1 MDAKS
6 IIRLLD
12 AGYTKEEISAMETVP
27 VQTPAVETPAPAPT
41 PAPVQIPVV
50 NGNPD
55 PYPAPTP
62 VEAPVAVAEP
72 TPQPTPTPAPE
83 QPSLSDVMHQIAKLT
98 ASIQA
103 NALANTNI
111 PNGADPR
118 GGLTG
123 ENALAE
129 IIRPTFGGGKN
140 V

>member
-1 MDAKS
+1 MDANT

-27 VQTPAVETPAPAPT
+27 VQTPAVETPAPT

-50 NGNPD
+50 DGNPD
-55 PYPAPTP
+55 PYPAP
-62 VEAPVAVAEP
+62 VVAEAPVAIAEP
-72 TPQPTPTPAPE
+72 TPAPAPTPAPE

-111 PNGADPR
+111 PNSADPR

>member
-1 MDAKS
+1 MDANT

-12 AGYTKEEISAMETVP
+12 AGYTKEEISALETVP
-27 VQTPAVETPAPAPT
+27 VPTPAVETP
-41 PAPVQIPVV
+41 
-50 NGNPD
+50 
-55 PYPAPTP
+55 
-62 VEAPVAVAEP
+62 
-72 TPQPTPTPAPE
+72 TPTPAPAPVETPAVAEEPVAVATPAPAPAPQPTPAQE

-129 IIRPTFGGGKN
+129 IIRPTYGGGKN

>member
-1 MDAKS
+1 MDANT

-27 VQTPAVETPAPAPT
+27 VQTPAVETPTPAPTPVETPAVVEEPAPVPTPTPTPAPT
-41 PAPVQIPVV
+41 PAPA
-50 NGNPD
+50 
-55 PYPAPTP
+55 PA
-62 VEAPVAVAEP
+62 
-72 TPQPTPTPAPE
+72 
-83 QPSLSDVMHQIAKLT
+83 QPSMADVMHEIAKLT

>member
-12 AGYTKEEISAMETVP
+12 AGYTKEEIMAMETVP
-27 VQTPAVETPAPAPT
+27 VQTPAVETPAPT
-41 PAPVQIPVV
+41 PEPVQIPVV

-55 PYPAPTP
+55 PYPAPT
-62 VEAPVAVAEP
+62 EEPVAVAKP
-72 TPQPTPTPAPE
+72 TPAPAPTPTPAPE

>member
-1 MDAKS
+1 MDAETILK
-6 IIRLLD
+6 LVN
-12 AGYTKEEISAMETVP
+12 AGFTKEDIMGLGNVQA
-27 VQTPAVETPAPAPT
+27 QTPAVETPAPTPE
-41 PAPVQIPVV
+41 PAPVPVLEV
-50 NGNPD
+50 
-55 PYPAPTP
+55 A
-62 VEAPVAVAEP
+62 EEPVA
-72 TPQPTPTPAPE
+72 TPTPAPQPTPAPAQE

-118 GGLTG
+118 NGLTG

>member
-1 MDAKS
+1 MDAETILK
-6 IIRLLD
+6 LVN
-12 AGYTKEEISAMETVP
+12 AGFTKEDIMGLGNVQT
-27 VQTPAVETPAPAPT
+27 QTPAEETPAPAP
-41 PAPVQIPVV
+41 APVPVLEV
-50 NGNPD
+50 
-55 PYPAPTP
+55 A
-62 VEAPVAVAEP
+62 EEPVAVPAP
-72 TPQPTPTPAPE
+72 APIPAPTPTPAQE

-118 GGLTG
+118 NGLTG

-129 IIRPTFGGGKN
+129 IIRPTYGGGNN

>member
-1 MDAKS
+1 MDAETILK
-6 IIRLLD
+6 LVN
-12 AGYTKEEISAMETVP
+12 AGFTKEDIMGLGNVQA
-27 VQTPAVETPAPAPT
+27 QTPAVETPTPAPEPAPVPVLEVVEEPVAVATPAPAPQPT
-41 PAPVQIPVV
+41 PAPAQ
-50 NGNPD
+50 
-55 PYPAPTP
+55 
-62 VEAPVAVAEP
+62 
-72 TPQPTPTPAPE
+72 E

-118 GGLTG
+118 NGLTG

-129 IIRPTFGGGKN
+129 IIRPTYGGGKN

>member
-1 MDAKS
+1 MDAETILK
-6 IIRLLD
+6 LVN
-12 AGYTKEEISAMETVP
+12 AGFTKEDIMGLGNVQAQTPTVETPAPTPEPAP
-27 VQTPAVETPAPAPT
+27 VQVLEVAEEPVAVATPAPAPAPAPT
-41 PAPVQIPVV
+41 PAPAQ
-50 NGNPD
+50 
-55 PYPAPTP
+55 
-62 VEAPVAVAEP
+62 
-72 TPQPTPTPAPE
+72 E
-83 QPSLSDVMHQIAKLT
+83 QPSLSDVMHQMAKLT

>member
-12 AGYTKEEISAMETVP
+12 AGYTKEEITAMETAQVP
-27 VQTPAVETPAPAPT
+27 TPAVETPTPA

-55 PYPAPTP
+55 PYPVPA
-62 VEAPVAVAEP
+62 EAPVAVTVAEP
-72 TPQPTPTPAPE
+72 TPQPTPAQE

-103 NALANTNI
+103 NALANTNL
-111 PNGADPR
+111 PTGADPR

-129 IIRPTFGGGKN
+129 IIRPTFGGGK
-140 V
+140 

>member
-1 MDAKS
+1 MDAKT
-6 IIRLLD
+6 ILKLVN
-12 AGYTKEEISAMETVP
+12 AGFTKEDIMGLGNVQA
-27 VQTPAVETPAPAPT
+27 QTPAQAEPAEE
-41 PAPVQIPVV
+41 PAPVPVLEV
-50 NGNPD
+50 
-55 PYPAPTP
+55 
-62 VEAPVAVAEP
+62 VEEPVA
-72 TPQPTPTPAPE
+72 TPTPAPQPTPAPAQE

-118 GGLTG
+118 NGLTG

-129 IIRPTFGGGKN
+129 IIRPTYGGGKN

>member
-1 MDAKS
+1 MDANT

-12 AGYTKEEISAMETVP
+12 AGYTKEEISAMETVQAP
-27 VQTPAVETPAPAPT
+27 TLTVETPTPAPT

-55 PYPAPTP
+55 PYPAPA
-62 VEAPVAVAEP
+62 EAPVAVANPAP
-72 TPQPTPTPAPE
+72 TPPPQPTPAQE

-103 NALANTNI
+103 NALANTNL
-111 PNGADPR
+111 PTGADPR
-118 GGLTG
+118 SGLTG

>member
-1 MDAKS
+1 MDAETILK
-6 IIRLLD
+6 LVN
-12 AGYTKEEISAMETVP
+12 AGFTKEDIMGLGNVQA
-27 VQTPAVETPAPAPT
+27 QTPAVETPAPAPE
-41 PAPVQIPVV
+41 PAPVPVLEV
-50 NGNPD
+50 
-55 PYPAPTP
+55 A
-62 VEAPVAVAEP
+62 EEPVAVA
-72 TPQPTPTPAPE
+72 TPTPAPAPAQE

-118 GGLTG
+118 NGLTG

>member
-1 MDAKS
+1 MDAETILK
-6 IIRLLD
+6 LVN
-12 AGYTKEEISAMETVP
+12 AGFTKEDIMGLGN
-27 VQTPAVETPAPAPT
+27 VQAQAPAVETPAPTPEPAPVPVLEVPEEPVAVATPAPT
-41 PAPVQIPVV
+41 PAQ
-50 NGNPD
+50 
-55 PYPAPTP
+55 
-62 VEAPVAVAEP
+62 
-72 TPQPTPTPAPE
+72 E

-118 GGLTG
+118 NGLTG

>member
-1 MDAKS
+1 MDAETILK
-6 IIRLLD
+6 LVN
-12 AGYTKEEISAMETVP
+12 AGFTKEDIMGLGNVQA
-27 VQTPAVETPAPAPT
+27 QTPAQAEPVEEPAPVPVMEVAEEPVAVATPVPAPT
-41 PAPVQIPVV
+41 PAPAQ
-50 NGNPD
+50 
-55 PYPAPTP
+55 
-62 VEAPVAVAEP
+62 
-72 TPQPTPTPAPE
+72 E

-118 GGLTG
+118 NGLTG

-129 IIRPTFGGGKN
+129 IIRPTFGGVKN

>member
-1 MDAKS
+1 MDAETILK
-6 IIRLLD
+6 LVN
-12 AGYTKEEISAMETVP
+12 AGFTKEDIMGLGNVQA
-27 VQTPAVETPAPAPT
+27 QTPAEETPAPAPA
-41 PAPVQIPVV
+41 PAPVPVLEV
-50 NGNPD
+50 AEAPVAE
-55 PYPAPTP
+55 PAPTP
-62 VEAPVAVAEP
+62 A
-72 TPQPTPTPAPE
+72 PTPTPAQE

-118 GGLTG
+118 NGLTG

>member
-27 VQTPAVETPAPAPT
+27 VPTPAAETPAPAPA
-41 PAPVQIPVV
+41 PAVIPVV

-55 PYPAPTP
+55 PYPIPA
-62 VEAPVAVAEP
+62 EAPVAVAVAEP
-72 TPQPTPTPAPE
+72 APQPTPTPTPE
-83 QPSLSDVMHQIAKLT
+83 QPSMADVMHQIAKLT

>member
-12 AGYTKEEISAMETVP
+12 AGYTKEEITAMETVP
-27 VQTPAVETPAPAPT
+27 VQTPTVETPAPT
-41 PAPVQIPVV
+41 PAPVETPAVV
-50 NGNPD
+50 
-55 PYPAPTP
+55 
-62 VEAPVAVAEP
+62 EEPVAVA
-72 TPQPTPTPAPE
+72 TPAPAPAPAQE
-83 QPSLSDVMHQIAKLT
+83 QPSMADVMHQIAKLT

-118 GGLTG
+118 NGLTG

>member
-1 MDAKS
+1 MDAETILK
-6 IIRLLD
+6 LVN
-12 AGYTKEEISAMETVP
+12 AGFTKEDIMGLGN
-27 VQTPAVETPAPAPT
+27 VQAPT
-41 PAPVQIPVV
+41 PTQAEPTPEPAPVPVLEV
-50 NGNPD
+50 
-55 PYPAPTP
+55 A
-62 VEAPVAVAEP
+62 EEPVAVATPAP
-72 TPQPTPTPAPE
+72 TPTPTPAPAQE

>member
-1 MDAKS
+1 MDANT

-12 AGYTKEEISAMETVP
+12 AGYTKEEISALETVQTP
-27 VQTPAVETPAPAPT
+27 TPAVETPAPVPVPAEAPVEAEVAVPAPVPTPQPVPT
-41 PAPVQIPVV
+41 PAPTQ
-50 NGNPD
+50 
-55 PYPAPTP
+55 
-62 VEAPVAVAEP
+62 
-72 TPQPTPTPAPE
+72 E

>member
-1 MDAKS
+1 MDAETILK
-6 IIRLLD
+6 LVN
-12 AGYTKEEISAMETVP
+12 AGFTKEDIMGLGNVQAPTPAQAEPAEEPAPVP
-27 VQTPAVETPAPAPT
+27 VLEVAEEPVAVATPAPEPAPT
-41 PAPVQIPVV
+41 PTQ
-50 NGNPD
+50 
-55 PYPAPTP
+55 
-62 VEAPVAVAEP
+62 
-72 TPQPTPTPAPE
+72 E
-83 QPSLSDVMHQIAKLT
+83 QPSLSDVMNQIATLT

-118 GGLTG
+118 NGLTG

>member
-1 MDAKS
+1 MDAETILK
-6 IIRLLD
+6 LVN
-12 AGYTKEEISAMETVP
+12 AGFTKEDIMGLGNVQAPTPAQAEPAEEPAPVP
-27 VQTPAVETPAPAPT
+27 VLEVAETPVAEATLAPAPQPAPAP
-41 PAPVQIPVV
+41 AQ
-50 NGNPD
+50 
-55 PYPAPTP
+55 
-62 VEAPVAVAEP
+62 
-72 TPQPTPTPAPE
+72 E

-118 GGLTG
+118 NGLTG

>member
-1 MDAKS
+1 MDANT

-27 VQTPAVETPAPAPT
+27 VQTPAVETPAPAP
-41 PAPVQIPVV
+41 VQIPVV

-55 PYPAPTP
+55 PYPAPA
-62 VEAPVAVAEP
+62 EAPVAVAEP
-72 TPQPTPTPAPE
+72 APTPAPTPAPE

>member
-1 MDAKS
+1 MDAETILK
-6 IIRLLD
+6 LVN
-12 AGYTKEEISAMETVP
+12 AGFTKEDIMGLGNVQA
-27 VQTPAVETPAPAPT
+27 QTPAVETPAPAPE
-41 PAPVQIPVV
+41 PAPVPVLEV
-50 NGNPD
+50 
-55 PYPAPTP
+55 A
-62 VEAPVAVAEP
+62 EAPVAVAEP
-72 TPQPTPTPAPE
+72 APTPQPTPAPAQE

-118 GGLTG
+118 NGLTG

>member
-12 AGYTKEEISAMETVP
+12 AGYTKEEITAMETVP
-27 VQTPAVETPAPAPT
+27 VQTPAVETPAPAPVET
-41 PAPVQIPVV
+41 PAVE
-50 NGNPD
+50 
-55 PYPAPTP
+55 PA
-62 VEAPVAVAEP
+62 VAEAPVAVAEP
-72 TPQPTPTPAPE
+72 TPTPQPTPAQE

-129 IIRPTFGGGKN
+129 IIRPTYGGGKN

>member
-1 MDAKS
+1 MDAETILK
-6 IIRLLD
+6 LVN
-12 AGYTKEEISAMETVP
+12 AGFTKEDIMGLGNVQA
-27 VQTPAVETPAPAPT
+27 QTPAQAEPAEE
-41 PAPVQIPVV
+41 
-50 NGNPD
+50 
-55 PYPAPTP
+55 PTP
-62 VEAPVAVAEP
+62 VPVLEVVEEPVAVA
-72 TPQPTPTPAPE
+72 TPTPTPAPAPAQE

>member
-27 VQTPAVETPAPAPT
+27 VQTPAVETPAPAPAPVET
-41 PAPVQIPVV
+41 PAVV
-50 NGNPD
+50 
-55 PYPAPTP
+55 
-62 VEAPVAVAEP
+62 EEPVAVATP
-72 TPQPTPTPAPE
+72 TPTPTPAPTPTPE

-103 NALANTNI
+103 NALANTNL
-111 PNGADPR
+111 PTSADPR
-118 GGLTG
+118 NGLTG

>member
-1 MDAKS
+1 MDAKT

-12 AGYTKEEISAMETVP
+12 AGYTKEEISAMENVP
-27 VQTPAVETPAPAPT
+27 EQKPAVETPAPAPVPEQK
-41 PAPVQIPVV
+41 PAEVEVAK
-50 NGNPD
+50 
-55 PYPAPTP
+55 PAPTP
-62 VEAPVAVAEP
+62 
-72 TPQPTPTPAPE
+72 TPTPTPAQE
-83 QPSLSDVMHQIAKLT
+83 QPSMADVMHQIAKLT

-118 GGLTG
+118 NGLTG

>member
-1 MDAKS
+1 MDAETILK
-6 IIRLLD
+6 LVN
-12 AGYTKEEISAMETVP
+12 AGFTKEDIMGLGNVQAPTPVQAEPAEEPAPVP
-27 VQTPAVETPAPAPT
+27 VLEVAEEPVAVATPAPQPAPAP
-41 PAPVQIPVV
+41 AQ
-50 NGNPD
+50 
-55 PYPAPTP
+55 
-62 VEAPVAVAEP
+62 
-72 TPQPTPTPAPE
+72 E

-118 GGLTG
+118 NGLTG

-129 IIRPTFGGGKN
+129 IIRPTYGGGKN